1 MIAIVPLLAY
11 NVVRFGSPLDFG
23 TSYQMTVTDMTS
35 YRQPLS
41 NLALTVAYYL
51 FLPLRFT
58 DAFPFLAVNPA
69 PLPTWGFTEAMPGG
83 LFTIAPLTLAA
94 LACPFLYRR
103 MRKAGRTNTWLL
115 LTSSLALGLLLVV
128 IDSRMAGL
136 GWRYIADFGWL
147 FALAALPSLL
157 IVLDCV
163 KPRLRW
169 VCRAGFLALLL
180 FTLVVALMSLFLRR
194 RDDEMLRNNP
204 ALYLDVQSWFML
216 G

>member
-1 MIAIVPLLAY
+1 
-11 NVVRFGSPLDFG
+11 
-23 TSYQMTVTDMTS
+23 
-35 YRQPLS
+35 
-41 NLALTVAYYL
+41 
-51 FLPLRFT
+51 
-58 DAFPFLAVNPA
+58 
-69 PLPTWGFTEAMPGG
+69 
-83 LFTIAPLTLAA
+83 
-94 LACPFLYRR
+94 

-147 FALAALPSLL
+147 FALVALPSLL
-157 IVLDCV
+157 IVLDCG
-163 KPRLRW
+163 KPLLRW

-180 FTLVVALMSLFLRR
+180 FTLVVALMSLFLPG

>member
-1 MIAIVPLLAY
+1 M
-11 NVVRFGSPLDFG
+11 SK
-23 TSYQMTVTDMTS
+23 Q
-35 YRQPLS
+35 
-41 NLALTVAYYL
+41 
-51 FLPLRFT
+51 FLKFKLVEIFS
-58 DAFPFLAVNPA
+58 FL
-69 PLPTWGFTEAMPGG
+69 
-83 LFTIAPLTLAA
+83 
-94 LACPFLYRR
+94 
-103 MRKAGRTNTWLL
+103 
-115 LTSSLALGLLLVV
+115 
-128 IDSRMAGL
+128 
-136 GWRYIADFGWL
+136 FGWL

-180 FTLVVALMSLFLRR
+180 FTLVVALMSLFLPG